1 MLIRSLDDFPNPN
14 DSYFMAYTVELQ
26 GGNIAPVCQVFWPHL
41 YWSRMMELGI
51 SASSL
56 CATEMWDSGESQ
68 LAEVVLPASRRP
80 LIKQT
85 RSHFR

>member
-1 MLIRSLDDFPNPN
+1 
-14 DSYFMAYTVELQ
+14 MAYTVELQ
-26 GGNIAPVCQVFWPHL
+26 GENIALVCQDFCPHL

-68 LAEVVLPASRRP
+68 LAEVGVLTISAPSALSVATFSLDIFSGSTMMQR
-80 LIKQT
+80 
-85 RSHFR
+85 